1 MAATARAEA
10 SPRAI
15 FAALEVGADW
25 DDSAVAGVMNAR
37 VVDAGR
43 RAKVVRKRDQI
54 MDFKQVRTY
63 SQIMVREIPTAEAK
77 ANFSAVL
84 RMVER
89 GDTIYITR
97 HGRRIAVL
105 QNVPEDTVQA
115 RRAAALERME
125 KRRLQL
131 PRQVSFE
138 EMMSWIREGRK

>member
-1 MAATARAEA
+1 
-10 SPRAI
+10 
-15 FAALEVGADW
+15 
-25 DDSAVAGVMNAR
+25 
-37 VVDAGR
+37 VDGLGTE
-43 RAKVVRKRDQI
+43 KVVRKTAQNVDAN
-54 MDFKQVRTY
+54 MVRSY
-63 SQIMVREIPTAEAK
+63 SQNMVREIPTAEAK

-105 QNVPEDTVQA
+105 QNVPEDTVQS

-138 EMMSWIREGRK
+138 DMMSWIREGRK

>member
-1 MAATARAEA
+1 
-10 SPRAI
+10 
-15 FAALEVGADW
+15 
-25 DDSAVAGVMNAR
+25 
-37 VVDAGR
+37 
-43 RAKVVRKRDQI
+43 

-89 GDTIYITR
+89 GNTIYITR